1 MEDEDYCYRPE
12 SEIEADSDHEDQ
24 DAESELGQWLGQLET
39 LKMVSG
45 TNMFAPP
52 KNTLKYTMIVF
63 LNQ

>member
-12 SEIEADSDHEDQ
+12 CEIEADSDHEDQ

-45 TNMFAPP
+45 TNMHPQR
-52 KNTLKYTMIVF
+52 TL
-63 LNQ
+63 